1 MKPNKYDY
9 LKAVGSFFGGLLAM
23 AAVVLVLVLVV
34 SAMLTFEAFAAVVG
48 ILGLAAIVFWVVG
61 GIIKAMA
68 EQSAKDRHFESTVQ
82 TNLGRLSFEE
92 MLDQIDDIYQI
103 SVEELKHFTDTELS
117 VLMKALECSVRVYP
131 RQFSVEYW
139 ESWYEIVWD
148 DTYLYLSDVKALLDN
163 MMEM

>member
-23 AAVVLVLVLVV
+23 AAVVLVLVLVI

-48 ILGLAAIVFWVVG
+48 ILGLAAIVLWVVG
-61 GIIKAMA
+61 GIIKAIA

-103 SVEELKHFTDTELS
+103 SLEELQHFSDTELS
-117 VLMKALECSVRVYP
+117 VLVKALDCSTKVHP
-131 RQFSVEYW
+131 RHFSVEYW

-148 DTYLYLSDVKALLDN
+148 DTYLPLHDVKALLDN
-163 MMEM
+163 MLEM